1 MKNPFRKKTLT
12 PREVFIR
19 TFLDCIAPGVV
30 KFEVDHYIFGNTY
43 RCVWALREYPAS
55 TESQAILR
63 HLGEKSGVTLRI
75 YCRQVSPGE
84 EDRIIDNANKKNKL
98 DGSDPNKLRQAV
110 EAESNLRDVAELVH
124 KMHREH
130 EPLLHCAVYLEMTAD
145 SMEHLRQLQTDVLTE
160 LVRCKLNVDKLL
172 LRQKQGFYCASPVG
186 YNALGREF
194 ERVLPAGS
202 VANLYPF
209 NYSGK
214 TDPNGF
220 YIGKD
225 KYGSNIVVD
234 FDRRD
239 SDKTSANIL
248 ILGNSGQ
255 GKSYLMKLLICNLL
269 EAGKSVVSLD
279 AEHELEELCDKL
291 GGCFI
296 DLMAGE
302 KRINVLEVRCW
313 NEDTEADES
322 APGAFR
328 KSTLLARHIS
338 FLKDFFRAYKE
349 FSDPQLD
356 TIEIMLSKLYQK
368 WGISEET
375 DFRQLKPEDYP
386 ILSDLYALIND
397 ELVNY
402 RKGSLYTRELLQEV
416 LLGLHSLCVGADAPF
431 FNGHTNISDDRFLVF
446 GVGGVLTAARSLRN
460 ALLFNVLAYM
470 SDRLLT
476 AGNTVAALDEL
487 YLWLSNPVAI
497 EYIRNC
503 LKRVRKRDSALMM
516 ASQNLEDFDQEGV
529 REMTKPLFAIPPHQ
543 FLFNPGSI
551 DRRFYMDM
559 LQLDEAEFELIRRA
573 RRGECLFKCGAER
586 YHLKVIA
593 PDHIPQ
599 DWFERVQRLFK
610 SREKTV
616 SVEKTPFH
624 GRIQCSCGA
633 ACRSKRSTSARYWL
647 CMRHDGD
654 EAACPITQIPE
665 TQIQQAFLRLYYNL
679 KHQGSCI
686 LPDLIA
692 NLRSIRERK
701 FLWSVD
707 VIELNRQIAEL
718 TSQNQLLTTLRESGC
733 VDPDIFISKSNKL
746 TEQLRAVKQ
755 AKSRILNQDGDDTIP
770 CTQELI
776 TILKRGPETLHDFDG
791 ELFGQLIDKVIIE
804 SNTSL
809 RFRLKN
815 GLELRESI
823 ERTVR

>member
-1 MKNPFRKKTLT
+1 MKNPFHKKEIS
-12 PREVFIR
+12 PQEAFIR
-19 TFLDCIAPGVV
+19 SFLDCIAPGVV

-63 HLGEKSGVTLRI
+63 HLGEKSSVTLRI
-75 YCRQVSPGE
+75 YCRQVSPSE

-145 SMEHLRQLQTDVLTE
+145 SMEGLKRLQTDVLTE

-172 LRQKQGFYCASPVG
+172 LRQKQGFCCVSPVG
-186 YNALGREF
+186 HNALGREF

-214 TDPNGF
+214 TDPKGI

-234 FDRRD
+234 FDRRE

-269 EAGKSVVSLD
+269 EAGKSVISLD
-279 AEHELEELCDKL
+279 AEHELEELCGNL

-313 NEDTEADES
+313 DEGDTSETDES
-322 APGAFR
+322 APEAFR

-368 WGISEET
+368 WSITEET
-375 DFRQLKPEDYP
+375 DFRQLAPEDYP
-386 ILSDLYALIND
+386 ILSDLYALMEE
-397 ELVNY
+397 ELRHY
-402 RKGSLYTRELLQEV
+402 QAGSLYTRELLQEV
-416 LLGLHSLCVGADAPF
+416 LLGLHSLCMGADAPF
-431 FNGHTNISDDRFLVF
+431 FNGHTNITGDRFLVF
-446 GVGGVLTAARSLRN
+446 GVGGMLTAAKSLRN

-487 YLWLSNPVAI
+487 YLWLSNPTAI

-503 LKRVRKRDSALMM
+503 LKRVRKRDSALLM

-551 DRRFYMDM
+551 GRRFYMDM
-559 LQLDEAEFELIRRA
+559 LQLDEAEFELIRHA

-586 YHLKVIA
+586 YLLEVKA
-593 PDHIPQ
+593 PPH
-599 DWFERVQRLFK
+599 K
-610 SREKTV
+610 
-616 SVEKTPFH
+616 
-624 GRIQCSCGA
+624 A
-633 ACRSKRSTSARYWL
+633 A
-647 CMRHDGD
+647 
-654 EAACPITQIPE
+654 
-665 TQIQQAFLRLYYNL
+665 
-679 KHQGSCI
+679 
-686 LPDLIA
+686 
-692 NLRSIRERK
+692 
-701 FLWSVD
+701 
-707 VIELNRQIAEL
+707 
-718 TSQNQLLTTLRESGC
+718 
-733 VDPDIFISKSNKL
+733 
-746 TEQLRAVKQ
+746 
-755 AKSRILNQDGDDTIP
+755 
-770 CTQELI
+770 
-776 TILKRGPETLHDFDG
+776 
-791 ELFGQLIDKVIIE
+791 LFG
-804 SNTSL
+804 TAGG
-809 RFRLKN
+809 R
-815 GLELRESI
+815 
-823 ERTVR
+823 

>member
-1 MKNPFRKKTLT
+1 MKNPFHKKEIS
-12 PREVFIR
+12 PQEAFIR
-19 TFLDCIAPGVV
+19 SFLDCIAPGVV

-269 EAGKSVVSLD
+269 EAGKSVISLD
-279 AEHELEELCDKL
+279 AEHELEELCGNL
-291 GGCFI
+291 NGCFV

-322 APGAFR
+322 APEAFR

-338 FLKDFFRAYKE
+338 FLKDFFRAYKD

-356 TIEIMLSKLYQK
+356 TIEIMLSKLYRK

-375 DFRQLKPEDYP
+375 DFRRLMPEDYP

-446 GVGGVLTAARSLRN
+446 GVGGVLTAAKSLRN

-476 AGNTVAALDEL
+476 TGNTVAALDEL

-551 DRRFYMDM
+551 GRRFYMDM

-593 PDHIPQ
+593 PDH
-599 DWFERVQRLFK
+599 K
-610 SREKTV
+610 
-616 SVEKTPFH
+616 
-624 GRIQCSCGA
+624 
-633 ACRSKRSTSARYWL
+633 
-647 CMRHDGD
+647 
-654 EAACPITQIPE
+654 
-665 TQIQQAFLRLYYNL
+665 
-679 KHQGSCI
+679 
-686 LPDLIA
+686 
-692 NLRSIRERK
+692 
-701 FLWSVD
+701 
-707 VIELNRQIAEL
+707 
-718 TSQNQLLTTLRESGC
+718 
-733 VDPDIFISKSNKL
+733 
-746 TEQLRAVKQ
+746 AV
-755 AKSRILNQDGDDTIP
+755 
-770 CTQELI
+770 
-776 TILKRGPETLHDFDG
+776 
-791 ELFGQLIDKVIIE
+791 LFGTAGGK
-804 SNTSL
+804 
-809 RFRLKN
+809 
-815 GLELRESI
+815 
-823 ERTVR
+823 

>member
-1 MKNPFRKKTLT
+1 MKNPFRKKEPT
-12 PREVFIR
+12 PREAFLR
-19 TFLDCIAPGVV
+19 TYLDCIAPGVV
-30 KFEVDHYIFGNTY
+30 KFEVDHYIFGSTY

-55 TESQAILR
+55 TEAQAILR

-98 DGSDPNKLRQAV
+98 DGSDPNKLRQTV

-145 SMEHLRQLQTDVLTE
+145 SMEQLKRLQTDVLTE

-172 LRQKQGFYCASPVG
+172 LRQKQGFCCVSPVG
-186 YNALGREF
+186 HNALGREF

-214 TDPNGF
+214 ADPKGI

-234 FDRRD
+234 FDRRE

-269 EAGKSVVSLD
+269 EAGKSVISLD
-279 AEHELEELCDKL
+279 AEHELEELCGNL

-313 NEDTEADES
+313 DEGDTSETDES
-322 APGAFR
+322 APEAFR

-368 WGISEET
+368 WGITEET
-375 DFRQLKPEDYP
+375 DFRQLAPEDYP
-386 ILSDLYALIND
+386 ILSDLYALMEE
-397 ELVNY
+397 ELRHY
-402 RKGSLYTRELLQEV
+402 QAGSLYTRELLQEV
-416 LLGLHSLCVGADAPF
+416 LLGLHSLCMGADAPF
-431 FNGHTNISDDRFLVF
+431 FNGHTNITGDRFLVF
-446 GVGGVLTAARSLRN
+446 GVGGMLTAAKSLRN

-503 LKRVRKRDSALMM
+503 LKRVRKRDSALLM

-551 DRRFYMDM
+551 GRRFYMDM
-559 LQLDEAEFELIRRA
+559 LQLDEAEFELIRHA

-586 YHLKVIA
+586 YLLEVKA
-593 PDHIPQ
+593 PPH
-599 DWFERVQRLFK
+599 K
-610 SREKTV
+610 
-616 SVEKTPFH
+616 
-624 GRIQCSCGA
+624 A
-633 ACRSKRSTSARYWL
+633 A
-647 CMRHDGD
+647 
-654 EAACPITQIPE
+654 
-665 TQIQQAFLRLYYNL
+665 
-679 KHQGSCI
+679 
-686 LPDLIA
+686 
-692 NLRSIRERK
+692 
-701 FLWSVD
+701 
-707 VIELNRQIAEL
+707 
-718 TSQNQLLTTLRESGC
+718 
-733 VDPDIFISKSNKL
+733 
-746 TEQLRAVKQ
+746 
-755 AKSRILNQDGDDTIP
+755 
-770 CTQELI
+770 
-776 TILKRGPETLHDFDG
+776 
-791 ELFGQLIDKVIIE
+791 LFG
-804 SNTSL
+804 TAGG
-809 RFRLKN
+809 R
-815 GLELRESI
+815 
-823 ERTVR
+823 

>member
-1 MKNPFRKKTLT
+1 MKNPFRKKEPT
-12 PREVFIR
+12 PREAFLR
-19 TFLDCIAPGVV
+19 TYLDCIAPGVV
-30 KFEVDHYIFGNTY
+30 KFEVDHYIFGSTY

-55 TESQAILR
+55 TEAQAILR

-98 DGSDPNKLRQAV
+98 DGSDPNKLRQTV

-145 SMEHLRQLQTDVLTE
+145 SMEQLKRLQTDVLTE

-172 LRQKQGFYCASPVG
+172 LRQKQGFCCVSPVG
-186 YNALGREF
+186 HNALGREF

-214 TDPNGF
+214 TDPKGI

-234 FDRRD
+234 FDRRE

-269 EAGKSVVSLD
+269 EAGKPVISLD
-279 AEHELEELCDKL
+279 AEHELEELCRNL

-313 NEDTEADES
+313 DEGDTSETDES
-322 APGAFR
+322 APEAFR

-368 WGISEET
+368 WGITEET
-375 DFRQLKPEDYP
+375 DFRQLAPEDYP
-386 ILSDLYALIND
+386 ILSDLYALMEE
-397 ELVNY
+397 ELRHY
-402 RKGSLYTRELLQEV
+402 QAGSLYTRELLQEV
-416 LLGLHSLCVGADAPF
+416 LLGLHSLCMGADAPF
-431 FNGHTNISDDRFLVF
+431 FNGHTNITGDRFLVF
-446 GVGGVLTAARSLRN
+446 GVGGMLTAAKSLRN

-497 EYIRNC
+497 EYIRHC
-503 LKRVRKRDSALMM
+503 LKRVRKRDSALLM

-529 REMTKPLFAIPPHQ
+529 REMTKPLFAYPPHQ

-551 DRRFYMDM
+551 GRRFYMDM
-559 LQLDEAEFELIRRA
+559 LQLDEAEFELIRHA

-586 YHLKVIA
+586 YLLEVKA
-593 PDHIPQ
+593 PPH
-599 DWFERVQRLFK
+599 K
-610 SREKTV
+610 
-616 SVEKTPFH
+616 
-624 GRIQCSCGA
+624 A
-633 ACRSKRSTSARYWL
+633 A
-647 CMRHDGD
+647 
-654 EAACPITQIPE
+654 
-665 TQIQQAFLRLYYNL
+665 
-679 KHQGSCI
+679 
-686 LPDLIA
+686 
-692 NLRSIRERK
+692 
-701 FLWSVD
+701 
-707 VIELNRQIAEL
+707 
-718 TSQNQLLTTLRESGC
+718 
-733 VDPDIFISKSNKL
+733 
-746 TEQLRAVKQ
+746 
-755 AKSRILNQDGDDTIP
+755 
-770 CTQELI
+770 
-776 TILKRGPETLHDFDG
+776 
-791 ELFGQLIDKVIIE
+791 LFG
-804 SNTSL
+804 TAGG
-809 RFRLKN
+809 R
-815 GLELRESI
+815 
-823 ERTVR
+823 

>member
-1 MKNPFRKKTLT
+1 MKNPFRKKHLT

-19 TFLDCIAPGVV
+19 TYLDSIAPGVV

-63 HLGEKSGVTLRI
+63 HLGEKSGVTLRL

-313 NEDTEADES
+313 NEDTDMETDES
-322 APGAFR
+322 APEAFR

-338 FLKDFFRAYKE
+338 FLKDFFRAYKD

-356 TIEIMLSKLYQK
+356 TIEIMLSALYKK

-375 DFRQLKPEDYP
+375 DFRRLTPEDYP
-386 ILSDLYALIND
+386 ILSDLYALINN

-402 RKGSLYTRELLQEV
+402 RNSSLYTRELLQEV

-593 PDHIPQ
+593 PDHKAI
-599 DWFERVQRLFK
+599 
-610 SREKTV
+610 
-616 SVEKTPFH
+616 
-624 GRIQCSCGA
+624 
-633 ACRSKRSTSARYWL
+633 
-647 CMRHDGD
+647 
-654 EAACPITQIPE
+654 
-665 TQIQQAFLRLYYNL
+665 
-679 KHQGSCI
+679 
-686 LPDLIA
+686 
-692 NLRSIRERK
+692 
-701 FLWSVD
+701 
-707 VIELNRQIAEL
+707 
-718 TSQNQLLTTLRESGC
+718 
-733 VDPDIFISKSNKL
+733 
-746 TEQLRAVKQ
+746 
-755 AKSRILNQDGDDTIP
+755 
-770 CTQELI
+770 
-776 TILKRGPETLHDFDG
+776 
-791 ELFGQLIDKVIIE
+791 LFGTAGGK
-804 SNTSL
+804 
-809 RFRLKN
+809 
-815 GLELRESI
+815 
-823 ERTVR
+823 

>member
-1 MKNPFRKKTLT
+1 MKNPFHKKEIS
-12 PREVFIR
+12 PQEAFIR
-19 TFLDCIAPGVV
+19 SFLDCIAPGVV
-30 KFEVDHYIFGNTY
+30 KFEVDHYIFGNIY

-145 SMEHLRQLQTDVLTE
+145 SAEHLRQLQTDVLTE

-279 AEHELEELCDKL
+279 AEHELEELCGKL
-291 GGCFI
+291 GGCFV
-296 DLMAGE
+296 DLMGGE

-322 APGAFR
+322 APEAFR

-338 FLKDFFRAYKE
+338 FLKDFFRAYKD

-356 TIEIMLSKLYQK
+356 TIEIMLSKMYRK
-368 WGISEET
+368 WGVSEET
-375 DFRQLKPEDYP
+375 DFRQLKPGDYP
-386 ILSDLYALIND
+386 VLSDLYALINN

-402 RKGSLYTRELLQEV
+402 RNGSLYTRELLQEV

-446 GVGGVLTAARSLRN
+446 GVGSVLTAAKSLRN

-487 YLWLSNPVAI
+487 YLWLSNPIAI

-593 PDHIPQ
+593 PDH
-599 DWFERVQRLFK
+599 K
-610 SREKTV
+610 
-616 SVEKTPFH
+616 
-624 GRIQCSCGA
+624 
-633 ACRSKRSTSARYWL
+633 
-647 CMRHDGD
+647 
-654 EAACPITQIPE
+654 
-665 TQIQQAFLRLYYNL
+665 
-679 KHQGSCI
+679 
-686 LPDLIA
+686 
-692 NLRSIRERK
+692 
-701 FLWSVD
+701 
-707 VIELNRQIAEL
+707 
-718 TSQNQLLTTLRESGC
+718 
-733 VDPDIFISKSNKL
+733 
-746 TEQLRAVKQ
+746 AV
-755 AKSRILNQDGDDTIP
+755 
-770 CTQELI
+770 
-776 TILKRGPETLHDFDG
+776 
-791 ELFGQLIDKVIIE
+791 LFGTAGGK
-804 SNTSL
+804 
-809 RFRLKN
+809 
-815 GLELRESI
+815 
-823 ERTVR
+823 

>member
-1 MKNPFRKKTLT
+1 MKNPFRKKTPSPQET
-12 PREVFIR
+12 FVR
-19 TFLDCIAPGVV
+19 TYLDSIAPGVV

-130 EPLLHCAVYLEMTAD
+130 EPLLHCAVYLEMAAD

-172 LRQKQGFYCASPVG
+172 LRQKQGFYCVGPVG
-186 YNALGREF
+186 YNALSREF

-225 KYGSNIVVD
+225 KYGSNIAVD

-269 EAGKSVVSLD
+269 EAGKFVISLD
-279 AEHELEELCDKL
+279 AEHELEELCGNL
-291 GGCFI
+291 NGCFV

-302 KRINVLEVRCW
+302 KRINVLEVRYW

-322 APGAFR
+322 APEAFR

-338 FLKDFFRAYKE
+338 FLKDFFRAYKD

-356 TIEIMLSKLYQK
+356 TIEIMLSKLYRK

-386 ILSDLYALIND
+386 ILSDLYALINN

-402 RKGSLYTRELLQEV
+402 RNGSLYTRELLQEV
-416 LLGLHSLCVGADAPF
+416 LLSLHSLCVGADAPF

-446 GVGGVLTAARSLRN
+446 GVGGVLTAAKSLRN

-551 DRRFYMDM
+551 GRRFYMDM
-559 LQLDEAEFELIRRA
+559 LQLDEAEFELIQHA
-573 RRGECLFKCGAER
+573 RRGECLFKCGMER
-586 YHLKVIA
+586 YHLEVKA
-593 PDHIPQ
+593 PPY
-599 DWFERVQRLFK
+599 K
-610 SREKTV
+610 
-616 SVEKTPFH
+616 
-624 GRIQCSCGA
+624 A
-633 ACRSKRSTSARYWL
+633 A
-647 CMRHDGD
+647 
-654 EAACPITQIPE
+654 
-665 TQIQQAFLRLYYNL
+665 
-679 KHQGSCI
+679 
-686 LPDLIA
+686 
-692 NLRSIRERK
+692 
-701 FLWSVD
+701 
-707 VIELNRQIAEL
+707 
-718 TSQNQLLTTLRESGC
+718 
-733 VDPDIFISKSNKL
+733 
-746 TEQLRAVKQ
+746 
-755 AKSRILNQDGDDTIP
+755 
-770 CTQELI
+770 
-776 TILKRGPETLHDFDG
+776 
-791 ELFGQLIDKVIIE
+791 LFGTKGG
-804 SNTSL
+804 
-809 RFRLKN
+809 K
-815 GLELRESI
+815 
-823 ERTVR
+823 

>member
-1 MKNPFRKKTLT
+1 MKNPFRKKALA

-19 TFLDCIAPGVV
+19 TYLDSIAPGVV

-145 SMEHLRQLQTDVLTE
+145 SMGYLRQLQTDVLTE

-172 LRQKQGFYCASPVG
+172 LGQKRGFYCASPVG

-225 KYGSNIVVD
+225 KYGSNIAVD

-279 AEHELEELCDKL
+279 AEHELEELCGKL
-291 GGCFI
+291 GGCFV

-313 NEDTEADES
+313 NEDTDMETDES
-322 APGAFR
+322 APEAFH

-338 FLKDFFRAYKE
+338 FLKDFFRAYKD

-356 TIEIMLSKLYQK
+356 TIEIMLSALYKK

-375 DFRQLKPEDYP
+375 DFRQLKPGDYP
-386 ILSDLYALIND
+386 VLSDLYALINN

-402 RKGSLYTRELLQEV
+402 RNSSLYTRELLQEV

-446 GVGGVLTAARSLRN
+446 GVGGVLTAAKSLRN

-551 DRRFYMDM
+551 GKRFYMDM
-559 LQLDEAEFELIRRA
+559 LQLDEAEFELIQHA

-586 YHLKVIA
+586 YHLKVKA
-593 PDHIPQ
+593 PPH
-599 DWFERVQRLFK
+599 K
-610 SREKTV
+610 
-616 SVEKTPFH
+616 
-624 GRIQCSCGA
+624 A
-633 ACRSKRSTSARYWL
+633 A
-647 CMRHDGD
+647 
-654 EAACPITQIPE
+654 
-665 TQIQQAFLRLYYNL
+665 
-679 KHQGSCI
+679 
-686 LPDLIA
+686 
-692 NLRSIRERK
+692 
-701 FLWSVD
+701 
-707 VIELNRQIAEL
+707 
-718 TSQNQLLTTLRESGC
+718 
-733 VDPDIFISKSNKL
+733 
-746 TEQLRAVKQ
+746 
-755 AKSRILNQDGDDTIP
+755 
-770 CTQELI
+770 
-776 TILKRGPETLHDFDG
+776 
-791 ELFGQLIDKVIIE
+791 LFGTKGG
-804 SNTSL
+804 
-809 RFRLKN
+809 K
-815 GLELRESI
+815 
-823 ERTVR
+823 

>member
-12 PREVFIR
+12 PQEAFIR
-19 TFLDCIAPGVV
+19 SFLDCIAPGVV

-145 SMEHLRQLQTDVLTE
+145 SMERLRQLQTDVLTE

-279 AEHELEELCDKL
+279 AEHELEELCGKL

-313 NEDTEADES
+313 NEDTETDES
-322 APGAFR
+322 APEAFR

-338 FLKDFFRAYKE
+338 FLKDFFRAYKD

-356 TIEIMLSKLYQK
+356 TIEIMLSALYKK

-375 DFRQLKPEDYP
+375 DFRRLTPEDYP

-446 GVGGVLTAARSLRN
+446 GVGGVLTAAKSLRN

-487 YLWLSNPVAI
+487 YLWLSNPIAI

-593 PDHIPQ
+593 PDH
-599 DWFERVQRLFK
+599 K
-610 SREKTV
+610 
-616 SVEKTPFH
+616 
-624 GRIQCSCGA
+624 
-633 ACRSKRSTSARYWL
+633 
-647 CMRHDGD
+647 
-654 EAACPITQIPE
+654 
-665 TQIQQAFLRLYYNL
+665 
-679 KHQGSCI
+679 
-686 LPDLIA
+686 
-692 NLRSIRERK
+692 
-701 FLWSVD
+701 
-707 VIELNRQIAEL
+707 
-718 TSQNQLLTTLRESGC
+718 
-733 VDPDIFISKSNKL
+733 
-746 TEQLRAVKQ
+746 AV
-755 AKSRILNQDGDDTIP
+755 
-770 CTQELI
+770 
-776 TILKRGPETLHDFDG
+776 
-791 ELFGQLIDKVIIE
+791 LFGTAGGK
-804 SNTSL
+804 
-809 RFRLKN
+809 
-815 GLELRESI
+815 
-823 ERTVR
+823 

>member
-1 MKNPFRKKTLT
+1 MKNPFHKKEIS
-12 PREVFIR
+12 PQEAFIR
-19 TFLDCIAPGVV
+19 SFLDCIAPGVV

-145 SMEHLRQLQTDVLTE
+145 SMEYLRQLQTDVLTE

-225 KYGSNIVVD
+225 KYGSNIAVD

-279 AEHELEELCDKL
+279 AEHELEDLCGKL

-313 NEDTEADES
+313 NEDTDMETDES
-322 APGAFR
+322 APEAFR

-338 FLKDFFRAYKE
+338 FLKDFFRAYKD

-356 TIEIMLSKLYQK
+356 TIEIMLSALYQK

-375 DFRQLKPEDYP
+375 DFRRLTPEDYP
-386 ILSDLYALIND
+386 ILSDLYALIKD

-402 RKGSLYTRELLQEV
+402 RNGSLYTRELLQEV

-446 GVGGVLTAARSLRN
+446 GVGGVLTAAKSLRN

-487 YLWLSNPVAI
+487 YLWLSNPIAI

-551 DRRFYMDM
+551 GKRFYMDM
-559 LQLDEAEFELIRRA
+559 LQLDEAEFELIQHA

-593 PDHIPQ
+593 PDH
-599 DWFERVQRLFK
+599 K
-610 SREKTV
+610 
-616 SVEKTPFH
+616 
-624 GRIQCSCGA
+624 
-633 ACRSKRSTSARYWL
+633 
-647 CMRHDGD
+647 
-654 EAACPITQIPE
+654 
-665 TQIQQAFLRLYYNL
+665 
-679 KHQGSCI
+679 
-686 LPDLIA
+686 
-692 NLRSIRERK
+692 
-701 FLWSVD
+701 
-707 VIELNRQIAEL
+707 
-718 TSQNQLLTTLRESGC
+718 
-733 VDPDIFISKSNKL
+733 
-746 TEQLRAVKQ
+746 AV
-755 AKSRILNQDGDDTIP
+755 
-770 CTQELI
+770 
-776 TILKRGPETLHDFDG
+776 
-791 ELFGQLIDKVIIE
+791 LFGTAGGK
-804 SNTSL
+804 
-809 RFRLKN
+809 
-815 GLELRESI
+815 
-823 ERTVR
+823 

>member
-1 MKNPFRKKTLT
+1 MKNPFHKKEIS
-12 PREVFIR
+12 PQEAFIR
-19 TFLDCIAPGVV
+19 SFLDCIAPGVV

-145 SMEHLRQLQTDVLTE
+145 SAEHLQQLQTDVLTE

-225 KYGSNIVVD
+225 KYGSNIAVD

-279 AEHELEELCDKL
+279 AEHELEDLCGKL

-302 KRINVLEVRCW
+302 KRINVLEVRYW
-313 NEDTEADES
+313 NEDTDMETDES
-322 APGAFR
+322 APEAFR

-338 FLKDFFRAYKE
+338 FLKDFFRAYKD

-356 TIEIMLSKLYQK
+356 TIEIMLSKLYRK

-375 DFRQLKPEDYP
+375 DFRRLTPEDYP
-386 ILSDLYALIND
+386 ILSDLYALINN
-397 ELVNY
+397 EMVNY
-402 RKGSLYTRELLQEV
+402 RNGSLYTRELLQEV

-446 GVGGVLTAARSLRN
+446 GVGGVLTAAKSLRN

-487 YLWLSNPVAI
+487 YLWLSNPIAI

-551 DRRFYMDM
+551 GKRFYMDM

-593 PDHIPQ
+593 PGH
-599 DWFERVQRLFK
+599 K
-610 SREKTV
+610 
-616 SVEKTPFH
+616 
-624 GRIQCSCGA
+624 
-633 ACRSKRSTSARYWL
+633 
-647 CMRHDGD
+647 
-654 EAACPITQIPE
+654 
-665 TQIQQAFLRLYYNL
+665 
-679 KHQGSCI
+679 
-686 LPDLIA
+686 
-692 NLRSIRERK
+692 
-701 FLWSVD
+701 
-707 VIELNRQIAEL
+707 
-718 TSQNQLLTTLRESGC
+718 
-733 VDPDIFISKSNKL
+733 
-746 TEQLRAVKQ
+746 AV
-755 AKSRILNQDGDDTIP
+755 
-770 CTQELI
+770 
-776 TILKRGPETLHDFDG
+776 
-791 ELFGQLIDKVIIE
+791 LFGMAGGK
-804 SNTSL
+804 
-809 RFRLKN
+809 
-815 GLELRESI
+815 
-823 ERTVR
+823 

>member
-55 TESQAILR
+55 TEAQAILR
-63 HLGEKSGVTLRI
+63 HLGEKSGVTLRL

-98 DGSDPNKLRQAV
+98 DGADPNKLRQAV

-145 SMEHLRQLQTDVLTE
+145 SMERLRQLQTDVLTE

-279 AEHELEELCDKL
+279 AEHELEELCGKL

-322 APGAFR
+322 APEAFR

-338 FLKDFFRAYKE
+338 FLKDFFRAYKD

-356 TIEIMLSKLYQK
+356 TIEIMLSALYKK

-386 ILSDLYALIND
+386 VLSDLYALINN

-402 RKGSLYTRELLQEV
+402 RNGSLYTRELLQEV

-431 FNGHTNISDDRFLVF
+431 FNGHTNISDGRFLVF
-446 GVGGVLTAARSLRN
+446 GVGGVLTAAKSLRN

-487 YLWLSNPVAI
+487 YLWLSNPIAI

-551 DRRFYMDM
+551 GKRFYMDM
-559 LQLDEAEFELIRRA
+559 LQLDEAEFELIQHA
-573 RRGECLFKCGAER
+573 RRGECLYKCGAER

-593 PDHIPQ
+593 PDH
-599 DWFERVQRLFK
+599 K
-610 SREKTV
+610 
-616 SVEKTPFH
+616 
-624 GRIQCSCGA
+624 
-633 ACRSKRSTSARYWL
+633 
-647 CMRHDGD
+647 
-654 EAACPITQIPE
+654 
-665 TQIQQAFLRLYYNL
+665 
-679 KHQGSCI
+679 
-686 LPDLIA
+686 
-692 NLRSIRERK
+692 
-701 FLWSVD
+701 
-707 VIELNRQIAEL
+707 
-718 TSQNQLLTTLRESGC
+718 
-733 VDPDIFISKSNKL
+733 
-746 TEQLRAVKQ
+746 AV
-755 AKSRILNQDGDDTIP
+755 
-770 CTQELI
+770 
-776 TILKRGPETLHDFDG
+776 
-791 ELFGQLIDKVIIE
+791 LFGTAGGK
-804 SNTSL
+804 
-809 RFRLKN
+809 
-815 GLELRESI
+815 
-823 ERTVR
+823 

>member
-1 MKNPFRKKTLT
+1 MKNPFRKKEPT
-12 PREVFIR
+12 PREAFLR
-19 TFLDCIAPGVV
+19 TYLDCIAPGVV
-30 KFEVDHYIFGNTY
+30 KFEVDHYIFGSTY

-55 TESQAILR
+55 TEAQAILR

-75 YCRQVSPGE
+75 YCRQMSPGE

-98 DGSDPNKLRQAV
+98 DGSDPNKLRQTV

-145 SMEHLRQLQTDVLTE
+145 SMERLKRLQTDVLTE

-172 LRQKQGFYCASPVG
+172 LRQKQGFCCVSTVG
-186 YNALGREF
+186 HNALGREF
-194 ERVLPAGS
+194 ERVLPASS

-214 TDPNGF
+214 TDPKGI

-234 FDRRD
+234 FDRRE

-255 GKSYLMKLLICNLL
+255 GKSYLMKVLICNLL
-269 EAGKSVVSLD
+269 EAGKSVISLD
-279 AEHELEELCDKL
+279 AEHELEELCGNL

-302 KRINVLEVRCW
+302 NRINVLEVRCW
-313 NEDTEADES
+313 DEGDTSETDES
-322 APGAFR
+322 VPEAFR

-368 WGISEET
+368 WGITEET
-375 DFRQLKPEDYP
+375 DFRQLAPEDYP
-386 ILSDLYALIND
+386 ILSDLYALMEE
-397 ELVNY
+397 ELRHY
-402 RKGSLYTRELLQEV
+402 QAGSLYTRELLQEV
-416 LLGLHSLCVGADAPF
+416 LLGLHSLCMGADAPF
-431 FNGHTNISDDRFLVF
+431 FNGHTNITGDRFLVF
-446 GVGGVLTAARSLRN
+446 GVGGMLTAAKSLRN

-487 YLWLSNPVAI
+487 YLWLSNPTAI

-503 LKRVRKRDSALMM
+503 LKRVRKRDSALLM

-551 DRRFYMDM
+551 GRRFYMDM
-559 LQLDEAEFELIRRA
+559 LQLDEAEFELIRHA

-586 YHLKVIA
+586 YLLEVKA
-593 PDHIPQ
+593 PPH
-599 DWFERVQRLFK
+599 K
-610 SREKTV
+610 
-616 SVEKTPFH
+616 
-624 GRIQCSCGA
+624 A
-633 ACRSKRSTSARYWL
+633 A
-647 CMRHDGD
+647 
-654 EAACPITQIPE
+654 
-665 TQIQQAFLRLYYNL
+665 
-679 KHQGSCI
+679 
-686 LPDLIA
+686 
-692 NLRSIRERK
+692 
-701 FLWSVD
+701 
-707 VIELNRQIAEL
+707 
-718 TSQNQLLTTLRESGC
+718 
-733 VDPDIFISKSNKL
+733 
-746 TEQLRAVKQ
+746 
-755 AKSRILNQDGDDTIP
+755 
-770 CTQELI
+770 
-776 TILKRGPETLHDFDG
+776 
-791 ELFGQLIDKVIIE
+791 LFG
-804 SNTSL
+804 TAGG
-809 RFRLKN
+809 R
-815 GLELRESI
+815 
-823 ERTVR
+823 

>member
-1 MKNPFRKKTLT
+1 MKNPFHKKEIS
-12 PREVFIR
+12 PRETFIR
-19 TFLDCIAPGVV
+19 SFLDCIAPGVV

-145 SMEHLRQLQTDVLTE
+145 SMEYLRQLQTDVLTE

-279 AEHELEELCDKL
+279 AEHELEELCGKL

-302 KRINVLEVRCW
+302 KRINVLEVRYW

-322 APGAFR
+322 APEAFR

-338 FLKDFFRAYKE
+338 FLKDFFRAYKD

-356 TIEIMLSKLYQK
+356 TIEIMLSALYKK

-375 DFRQLKPEDYP
+375 DFCQLKPGDYP
-386 ILSDLYALIND
+386 VLSDLYALINN

-402 RKGSLYTRELLQEV
+402 RNGSLYTRELLQEV

-431 FNGHTNISDDRFLVF
+431 FNGHTNISDDRLLVF

-551 DRRFYMDM
+551 GRRFYMDM

-593 PDHIPQ
+593 PDH
-599 DWFERVQRLFK
+599 K
-610 SREKTV
+610 
-616 SVEKTPFH
+616 
-624 GRIQCSCGA
+624 
-633 ACRSKRSTSARYWL
+633 
-647 CMRHDGD
+647 
-654 EAACPITQIPE
+654 
-665 TQIQQAFLRLYYNL
+665 
-679 KHQGSCI
+679 
-686 LPDLIA
+686 
-692 NLRSIRERK
+692 
-701 FLWSVD
+701 
-707 VIELNRQIAEL
+707 
-718 TSQNQLLTTLRESGC
+718 
-733 VDPDIFISKSNKL
+733 
-746 TEQLRAVKQ
+746 AV
-755 AKSRILNQDGDDTIP
+755 
-770 CTQELI
+770 
-776 TILKRGPETLHDFDG
+776 
-791 ELFGQLIDKVIIE
+791 LFGTAGGK
-804 SNTSL
+804 
-809 RFRLKN
+809 
-815 GLELRESI
+815 
-823 ERTVR
+823 

>member
-1 MKNPFRKKTLT
+1 MKNPFRKKALA

-19 TFLDCIAPGVV
+19 TYLDSIAPGVV

-145 SMEHLRQLQTDVLTE
+145 SMEYLRQLQTDVLTE

-225 KYGSNIVVD
+225 KYGSNIAVD

-269 EAGKSVVSLD
+269 ETGKSVVSLD
-279 AEHELEELCDKL
+279 AEHELEELCGKL

-302 KRINVLEVRCW
+302 RRINVLEVRYW
-313 NEDTEADES
+313 NEDTDMETDES
-322 APGAFR
+322 APEAFR

-338 FLKDFFRAYKE
+338 FFKDFFRAYKD

-356 TIEIMLSKLYQK
+356 TIEIMLSALYKK
-368 WGISEET
+368 WDISEET
-375 DFRQLKPEDYP
+375 DFRRLMPEDYP

-402 RKGSLYTRELLQEV
+402 RSGSLYTRELLQEV

-446 GVGGVLTAARSLRN
+446 GVGGVLTAAKSLRN

-476 AGNTVAALDEL
+476 VGNTVAALDEL

-551 DRRFYMDM
+551 GRRFYMDM
-559 LQLDEAEFELIRRA
+559 LQLDEAEFELIQHA
-573 RRGECLFKCGAER
+573 RRGECLFKCGMER
-586 YHLKVIA
+586 YHLEVKA
-593 PDHIPQ
+593 PPY
-599 DWFERVQRLFK
+599 K
-610 SREKTV
+610 
-616 SVEKTPFH
+616 
-624 GRIQCSCGA
+624 A
-633 ACRSKRSTSARYWL
+633 A
-647 CMRHDGD
+647 
-654 EAACPITQIPE
+654 
-665 TQIQQAFLRLYYNL
+665 
-679 KHQGSCI
+679 
-686 LPDLIA
+686 
-692 NLRSIRERK
+692 
-701 FLWSVD
+701 
-707 VIELNRQIAEL
+707 
-718 TSQNQLLTTLRESGC
+718 
-733 VDPDIFISKSNKL
+733 
-746 TEQLRAVKQ
+746 
-755 AKSRILNQDGDDTIP
+755 
-770 CTQELI
+770 
-776 TILKRGPETLHDFDG
+776 
-791 ELFGQLIDKVIIE
+791 LFGTKGG
-804 SNTSL
+804 
-809 RFRLKN
+809 K
-815 GLELRESI
+815 
-823 ERTVR
+823 

>member
-1 MKNPFRKKTLT
+1 MKNPFHKKEIS
-12 PREVFIR
+12 PQEAFIR
-19 TFLDCIAPGVV
+19 SFLDCIAPGVV

-145 SMEHLRQLQTDVLTE
+145 SAEHLRQLQTDVLTE
-160 LVRCKLNVDKLL
+160 LVRYKLNVDKLL

-279 AEHELEELCDKL
+279 AEHELEELCGKL

-296 DLMAGE
+296 DLMGGE

-313 NEDTEADES
+313 DEDTEAGES
-322 APGAFR
+322 APEAFC

-338 FLKDFFRAYKE
+338 FLKDFFRAYKD

-356 TIEIMLSKLYQK
+356 TIEIMLSALYKK

-375 DFRQLKPEDYP
+375 DFRRLMPEDYP
-386 ILSDLYALIND
+386 ILSDLYALING

-402 RKGSLYTRELLQEV
+402 RSGSLYTRELLQEV

-446 GVGGVLTAARSLRN
+446 GVGGVLTAAKSLRN

-551 DRRFYMDM
+551 GKRFYMDM
-559 LQLDEAEFELIRRA
+559 LQLDEAEFELIQHA

-593 PDHIPQ
+593 PDH
-599 DWFERVQRLFK
+599 K
-610 SREKTV
+610 
-616 SVEKTPFH
+616 
-624 GRIQCSCGA
+624 
-633 ACRSKRSTSARYWL
+633 
-647 CMRHDGD
+647 
-654 EAACPITQIPE
+654 
-665 TQIQQAFLRLYYNL
+665 
-679 KHQGSCI
+679 
-686 LPDLIA
+686 
-692 NLRSIRERK
+692 
-701 FLWSVD
+701 
-707 VIELNRQIAEL
+707 
-718 TSQNQLLTTLRESGC
+718 
-733 VDPDIFISKSNKL
+733 
-746 TEQLRAVKQ
+746 AV
-755 AKSRILNQDGDDTIP
+755 
-770 CTQELI
+770 
-776 TILKRGPETLHDFDG
+776 
-791 ELFGQLIDKVIIE
+791 LFGTAGGK
-804 SNTSL
+804 
-809 RFRLKN
+809 
-815 GLELRESI
+815 
-823 ERTVR
+823 

>member
-12 PREVFIR
+12 PQEAFIR
-19 TFLDCIAPGVV
+19 TYLDCIAPGVV

-75 YCRQVSPGE
+75 YCRQMSPGE

-279 AEHELEELCDKL
+279 AEHELEELCGKL

-296 DLMAGE
+296 DLMGGE

-313 NEDTEADES
+313 NEDVDMEADES
-322 APGAFR
+322 APEAFR

-338 FLKDFFRAYKE
+338 FLKDFFRAYKD

-356 TIEIMLSKLYQK
+356 TIEIMLSALYKK

-375 DFRQLKPEDYP
+375 DFRRLTPEDYP
-386 ILSDLYALIND
+386 ILSDLYALINN
-397 ELVNY
+397 EMVNY
-402 RKGSLYTRELLQEV
+402 RNGSLYTRELLQEV

-446 GVGGVLTAARSLRN
+446 GVGGVLTAAKSLRN

-487 YLWLSNPVAI
+487 YLWLSSPIAI

-503 LKRVRKRDSALMM
+503 LKRVRKRDSALIM

-551 DRRFYMDM
+551 GRRFYMDM
-559 LQLDEAEFELIRRA
+559 LQLDEAEFELIQHA

-593 PDHIPQ
+593 PDH
-599 DWFERVQRLFK
+599 K
-610 SREKTV
+610 
-616 SVEKTPFH
+616 
-624 GRIQCSCGA
+624 
-633 ACRSKRSTSARYWL
+633 
-647 CMRHDGD
+647 
-654 EAACPITQIPE
+654 
-665 TQIQQAFLRLYYNL
+665 
-679 KHQGSCI
+679 
-686 LPDLIA
+686 
-692 NLRSIRERK
+692 
-701 FLWSVD
+701 
-707 VIELNRQIAEL
+707 
-718 TSQNQLLTTLRESGC
+718 
-733 VDPDIFISKSNKL
+733 
-746 TEQLRAVKQ
+746 AV
-755 AKSRILNQDGDDTIP
+755 
-770 CTQELI
+770 
-776 TILKRGPETLHDFDG
+776 
-791 ELFGQLIDKVIIE
+791 LFGTAGGK
-804 SNTSL
+804 
-809 RFRLKN
+809 
-815 GLELRESI
+815 
-823 ERTVR
+823 

>member
-1 MKNPFRKKTLT
+1 MKNPFRKKEPT
-12 PREVFIR
+12 PRETFLR
-19 TFLDCIAPGVV
+19 TYLDCIAPGVV
-30 KFEVDHYIFGNTY
+30 KFEVDHYIFGSTY

-55 TESQAILR
+55 TEAQAILR

-98 DGSDPNKLRQAV
+98 DGSDPNKLRQTV

-145 SMEHLRQLQTDVLTE
+145 SMEGLKRLQTDVLTE

-172 LRQKQGFYCASPVG
+172 LRQKQGFCCVSPVG
-186 YNALGREF
+186 HNALGREF

-214 TDPNGF
+214 TDPKGI

-234 FDRRD
+234 FDRRE

-269 EAGKSVVSLD
+269 EAGKSVISLD
-279 AEHELEELCDKL
+279 AEHELEELCGNL

-313 NEDTEADES
+313 DEGDTSETDES
-322 APGAFR
+322 VPEAFR

-368 WGISEET
+368 WGITEET
-375 DFRQLKPEDYP
+375 DFRQLAPEDYP
-386 ILSDLYALIND
+386 ILSDLYALMEE
-397 ELVNY
+397 ELRHY
-402 RKGSLYTRELLQEV
+402 QAGSLYTRELLQEV
-416 LLGLHSLCVGADAPF
+416 LLGLHSLCMGADAPF
-431 FNGHTNISDDRFLVF
+431 FNGHTNITGDRFLVF
-446 GVGGVLTAARSLRN
+446 GVGGMLTAAKSLRN

-503 LKRVRKRDSALMM
+503 LKRVRKRDSALLM

-551 DRRFYMDM
+551 GRRFYMDM
-559 LQLDEAEFELIRRA
+559 LQLDEAEFELIRHA

-586 YHLKVIA
+586 YLLEVKA
-593 PDHIPQ
+593 PPH
-599 DWFERVQRLFK
+599 K
-610 SREKTV
+610 
-616 SVEKTPFH
+616 
-624 GRIQCSCGA
+624 A
-633 ACRSKRSTSARYWL
+633 A
-647 CMRHDGD
+647 
-654 EAACPITQIPE
+654 
-665 TQIQQAFLRLYYNL
+665 
-679 KHQGSCI
+679 
-686 LPDLIA
+686 
-692 NLRSIRERK
+692 
-701 FLWSVD
+701 
-707 VIELNRQIAEL
+707 
-718 TSQNQLLTTLRESGC
+718 
-733 VDPDIFISKSNKL
+733 
-746 TEQLRAVKQ
+746 
-755 AKSRILNQDGDDTIP
+755 
-770 CTQELI
+770 
-776 TILKRGPETLHDFDG
+776 
-791 ELFGQLIDKVIIE
+791 LFG
-804 SNTSL
+804 TAGG
-809 RFRLKN
+809 R
-815 GLELRESI
+815 
-823 ERTVR
+823 

>member
-1 MKNPFRKKTLT
+1 MKKRFHKKEIS
-12 PREVFIR
+12 PQEAFIR
-19 TFLDCIAPGVV
+19 SFLDCIAPGVV

-98 DGSDPNKLRQAV
+98 GGSDPNKLRQAV

-145 SMEHLRQLQTDVLTE
+145 SAEHLRQLQTDVLTE

-279 AEHELEELCDKL
+279 AEHELEELCGKL

-313 NEDTEADES
+313 NEDTDMETDES
-322 APGAFR
+322 APEAFR

-338 FLKDFFRAYKE
+338 FLKDFFRAYKD
-349 FSDPQLD
+349 FSDLQLD
-356 TIEIMLSKLYQK
+356 TIEIMLSALYKK

-375 DFRQLKPEDYP
+375 DFRRLMPGDYP
-386 ILSDLYALIND
+386 VLSDLYALINN

-402 RKGSLYTRELLQEV
+402 RNGSLYTRELLQEV

-446 GVGGVLTAARSLRN
+446 GVGGVLTAAKSLRN

-503 LKRVRKRDSALMM
+503 LKCVRKRDSALMM

-551 DRRFYMDM
+551 GRRFYMDM
-559 LQLDEAEFELIRRA
+559 LQLDEAEFELIRRT

-593 PDHIPQ
+593 PDH
-599 DWFERVQRLFK
+599 K
-610 SREKTV
+610 
-616 SVEKTPFH
+616 
-624 GRIQCSCGA
+624 
-633 ACRSKRSTSARYWL
+633 
-647 CMRHDGD
+647 
-654 EAACPITQIPE
+654 
-665 TQIQQAFLRLYYNL
+665 
-679 KHQGSCI
+679 
-686 LPDLIA
+686 
-692 NLRSIRERK
+692 
-701 FLWSVD
+701 
-707 VIELNRQIAEL
+707 
-718 TSQNQLLTTLRESGC
+718 
-733 VDPDIFISKSNKL
+733 
-746 TEQLRAVKQ
+746 AV
-755 AKSRILNQDGDDTIP
+755 
-770 CTQELI
+770 
-776 TILKRGPETLHDFDG
+776 
-791 ELFGQLIDKVIIE
+791 LFGTAGGK
-804 SNTSL
+804 
-809 RFRLKN
+809 
-815 GLELRESI
+815 
-823 ERTVR
+823 

>member
-1 MKNPFRKKTLT
+1 MKNPFHKKEISPQET
-12 PREVFIR
+12 FIR
-19 TFLDCIAPGVV
+19 SFLDCIAPGVV

-145 SMEHLRQLQTDVLTE
+145 SAEHLRQLQTDVLTE

-279 AEHELEELCDKL
+279 AEHELEDLCGKL

-322 APGAFR
+322 APEAFR

-338 FLKDFFRAYKE
+338 FLKDFFRAYKD

-356 TIEIMLSKLYQK
+356 TIEIMLSALYKK

-375 DFRQLKPEDYP
+375 DFRRLTPKDYP
-386 ILSDLYALIND
+386 ILSDLYALINN

-402 RKGSLYTRELLQEV
+402 RNGSLYTRELLQEV

-446 GVGGVLTAARSLRN
+446 GVGGVLTAAKSLRN

-551 DRRFYMDM
+551 GRRFYMDM
-559 LQLDEAEFELIRRA
+559 LQLDEAEFELIQRA

-593 PDHIPQ
+593 PDH
-599 DWFERVQRLFK
+599 K
-610 SREKTV
+610 
-616 SVEKTPFH
+616 
-624 GRIQCSCGA
+624 
-633 ACRSKRSTSARYWL
+633 
-647 CMRHDGD
+647 
-654 EAACPITQIPE
+654 
-665 TQIQQAFLRLYYNL
+665 
-679 KHQGSCI
+679 
-686 LPDLIA
+686 
-692 NLRSIRERK
+692 
-701 FLWSVD
+701 
-707 VIELNRQIAEL
+707 
-718 TSQNQLLTTLRESGC
+718 
-733 VDPDIFISKSNKL
+733 
-746 TEQLRAVKQ
+746 AV
-755 AKSRILNQDGDDTIP
+755 
-770 CTQELI
+770 
-776 TILKRGPETLHDFDG
+776 
-791 ELFGQLIDKVIIE
+791 LFGTAGGK
-804 SNTSL
+804 
-809 RFRLKN
+809 
-815 GLELRESI
+815 
-823 ERTVR
+823 

>member
-1 MKNPFRKKTLT
+1 MKNPFHKKEISPQET
-12 PREVFIR
+12 FIR
-19 TFLDCIAPGVV
+19 SFLDCIAPGVV

-145 SMEHLRQLQTDVLTE
+145 SMGYLRQLQTDVLSE

-225 KYGSNIVVD
+225 KYGSNIAVD

-279 AEHELEELCDKL
+279 AEHELEELCGKL
-291 GGCFI
+291 GGCFV

-313 NEDTEADES
+313 NEDTDMETDES
-322 APGAFR
+322 APEAFH

-338 FLKDFFRAYKE
+338 FLKDFFRAYKD

-356 TIEIMLSKLYQK
+356 TIEIMLSALYKK

-375 DFRQLKPEDYP
+375 DFRQLKPGDYP
-386 ILSDLYALIND
+386 VLSDLYALINN

-402 RKGSLYTRELLQEV
+402 RNSSLYTRELLQEV

-446 GVGGVLTAARSLRN
+446 GVGGVLTAAKSLRN

-551 DRRFYMDM
+551 GKRFYMDM
-559 LQLDEAEFELIRRA
+559 LQLDEAEFELIQHA

-586 YHLKVIA
+586 YHLKVKA
-593 PDHIPQ
+593 PPH
-599 DWFERVQRLFK
+599 K
-610 SREKTV
+610 
-616 SVEKTPFH
+616 
-624 GRIQCSCGA
+624 A
-633 ACRSKRSTSARYWL
+633 A
-647 CMRHDGD
+647 
-654 EAACPITQIPE
+654 
-665 TQIQQAFLRLYYNL
+665 
-679 KHQGSCI
+679 
-686 LPDLIA
+686 
-692 NLRSIRERK
+692 
-701 FLWSVD
+701 
-707 VIELNRQIAEL
+707 
-718 TSQNQLLTTLRESGC
+718 
-733 VDPDIFISKSNKL
+733 
-746 TEQLRAVKQ
+746 
-755 AKSRILNQDGDDTIP
+755 
-770 CTQELI
+770 
-776 TILKRGPETLHDFDG
+776 
-791 ELFGQLIDKVIIE
+791 LFGTKGG
-804 SNTSL
+804 
-809 RFRLKN
+809 K
-815 GLELRESI
+815 
-823 ERTVR
+823 

>member
-1 MKNPFRKKTLT
+1 MKNLFRKRT
-12 PREVFIR
+12 PTPQEVFIR
-19 TFLDCIAPGVV
+19 TYLDSIAPGVV

-43 RCVWALREYPAS
+43 RCAWALREYPAS
-55 TESQAILR
+55 TEAQAILR

-75 YCRQVSPGE
+75 YCRQVSPSE

-130 EPLLHCAVYLEMTAD
+130 EPLLHCAVYLEMAAD

-214 TDPNGF
+214 TDPNGI

-279 AEHELEELCDKL
+279 AEHELEELCSKL

-302 KRINVLEVRCW
+302 KRINVLEVRYW
-313 NEDTEADES
+313 NEDTDMETDES

-338 FLKDFFRAYKE
+338 FLKDFFRAYKD

-368 WGISEET
+368 RGISEET
-375 DFRQLKPEDYP
+375 DFRQLAPEDYP
-386 ILSDLYALIND
+386 ILSDLYALMEA
-397 ELVNY
+397 ELRHY
-402 RKGSLYTRELLQEV
+402 QEGSLYTRELLQEV

-446 GVGGVLTAARSLRN
+446 GVGGVLTAAKSLRN

-551 DRRFYMDM
+551 GRRFYMDM
-559 LQLDEAEFELIRRA
+559 LQLDEAEFELIQHA

-593 PDHIPQ
+593 PDH
-599 DWFERVQRLFK
+599 K
-610 SREKTV
+610 
-616 SVEKTPFH
+616 
-624 GRIQCSCGA
+624 
-633 ACRSKRSTSARYWL
+633 
-647 CMRHDGD
+647 
-654 EAACPITQIPE
+654 
-665 TQIQQAFLRLYYNL
+665 
-679 KHQGSCI
+679 
-686 LPDLIA
+686 
-692 NLRSIRERK
+692 
-701 FLWSVD
+701 
-707 VIELNRQIAEL
+707 
-718 TSQNQLLTTLRESGC
+718 
-733 VDPDIFISKSNKL
+733 
-746 TEQLRAVKQ
+746 AV
-755 AKSRILNQDGDDTIP
+755 
-770 CTQELI
+770 
-776 TILKRGPETLHDFDG
+776 
-791 ELFGQLIDKVIIE
+791 LFGTAGGK
-804 SNTSL
+804 
-809 RFRLKN
+809 
-815 GLELRESI
+815 
-823 ERTVR
+823 

>member
-1 MKNPFRKKTLT
+1 MKNPFRKKALA

-19 TFLDCIAPGVV
+19 TYLDSIAPGVV

-43 RCVWALREYPAS
+43 RCAWALREYPAS

-145 SMEHLRQLQTDVLTE
+145 SAEHLRQLQTDVLTE

-225 KYGSNIVVD
+225 KYGSNIAVD

-279 AEHELEELCDKL
+279 AEHELEELCGKL

-313 NEDTEADES
+313 NEDTDMETDES
-322 APGAFR
+322 APEAFR
-328 KSTLLARHIS
+328 KSTLLARHVS
-338 FLKDFFRAYKE
+338 FLKDFFRAYKD

-356 TIEIMLSKLYQK
+356 TIEIMLSKLYRK

-375 DFRQLKPEDYP
+375 DLRQLKPGDYP
-386 ILSDLYALIND
+386 VLSDLYALINN

-402 RKGSLYTRELLQEV
+402 RNGSLYTRELLQEV

-446 GVGGVLTAARSLRN
+446 GVGGVLTAAKSLRN

-551 DRRFYMDM
+551 GKRFYMDM

-593 PDHIPQ
+593 PDH
-599 DWFERVQRLFK
+599 K
-610 SREKTV
+610 
-616 SVEKTPFH
+616 
-624 GRIQCSCGA
+624 
-633 ACRSKRSTSARYWL
+633 
-647 CMRHDGD
+647 
-654 EAACPITQIPE
+654 
-665 TQIQQAFLRLYYNL
+665 
-679 KHQGSCI
+679 
-686 LPDLIA
+686 
-692 NLRSIRERK
+692 
-701 FLWSVD
+701 
-707 VIELNRQIAEL
+707 
-718 TSQNQLLTTLRESGC
+718 
-733 VDPDIFISKSNKL
+733 
-746 TEQLRAVKQ
+746 AV
-755 AKSRILNQDGDDTIP
+755 
-770 CTQELI
+770 
-776 TILKRGPETLHDFDG
+776 
-791 ELFGQLIDKVIIE
+791 LFGTAGGK
-804 SNTSL
+804 
-809 RFRLKN
+809 
-815 GLELRESI
+815 
-823 ERTVR
+823 

>member
-1 MKNPFRKKTLT
+1 MKNPFRKKEPT
-12 PREVFIR
+12 PREAFLR
-19 TFLDCIAPGVV
+19 TYLDCIAPGVV
-30 KFEVDHYIFGNTY
+30 KFEVDHYIFGSTY

-55 TESQAILR
+55 TEAQAILR

-98 DGSDPNKLRQAV
+98 DGSAPNKLRQTV

-145 SMEHLRQLQTDVLTE
+145 SVEGLKRLQTDVLTE

-172 LRQKQGFYCASPVG
+172 LRQKQGFCCVSTVG
-186 YNALGREF
+186 HNALGREF

-214 TDPNGF
+214 TDPKGI

-234 FDRRD
+234 FDRRE

-269 EAGKSVVSLD
+269 EAGKSVISLD
-279 AEHELEELCDKL
+279 AEHELEELCGNL

-313 NEDTEADES
+313 DEGDTSETDES
-322 APGAFR
+322 VPEAFR

-368 WGISEET
+368 WGITEET
-375 DFRQLKPEDYP
+375 DFRQLAPEDYP
-386 ILSDLYALIND
+386 ILSDLYALMEE
-397 ELVNY
+397 ELRHY
-402 RKGSLYTRELLQEV
+402 QAGSLYTRELLQEV
-416 LLGLHSLCVGADAPF
+416 LLGLHSLCMGADAPF
-431 FNGHTNISDDRFLVF
+431 FNGHTNITGDRFLVF
-446 GVGGVLTAARSLRN
+446 GVGGMLTAAKSLRN

-503 LKRVRKRDSALMM
+503 LKRVRKRDSALLM

-551 DRRFYMDM
+551 GRRFYMDM
-559 LQLDEAEFELIRRA
+559 LQLDEAEFELIRHA

-586 YHLKVIA
+586 YLLEVKA
-593 PDHIPQ
+593 PPH
-599 DWFERVQRLFK
+599 K
-610 SREKTV
+610 
-616 SVEKTPFH
+616 
-624 GRIQCSCGA
+624 A
-633 ACRSKRSTSARYWL
+633 A
-647 CMRHDGD
+647 
-654 EAACPITQIPE
+654 
-665 TQIQQAFLRLYYNL
+665 
-679 KHQGSCI
+679 
-686 LPDLIA
+686 
-692 NLRSIRERK
+692 
-701 FLWSVD
+701 
-707 VIELNRQIAEL
+707 
-718 TSQNQLLTTLRESGC
+718 
-733 VDPDIFISKSNKL
+733 
-746 TEQLRAVKQ
+746 
-755 AKSRILNQDGDDTIP
+755 
-770 CTQELI
+770 
-776 TILKRGPETLHDFDG
+776 
-791 ELFGQLIDKVIIE
+791 LFG
-804 SNTSL
+804 TAGG
-809 RFRLKN
+809 R
-815 GLELRESI
+815 
-823 ERTVR
+823 

>member
-1 MKNPFRKKTLT
+1 MKNPFHKKEIS
-12 PREVFIR
+12 PQEAFIR
-19 TFLDCIAPGVV
+19 SFLDCIAPGVV

-145 SMEHLRQLQTDVLTE
+145 SAEHLRQLQTDVLTE

-225 KYGSNIVVD
+225 KYGSNIAVD

-269 EAGKSVVSLD
+269 ETGKSVVSLD
-279 AEHELEELCDKL
+279 AEHELEELCGKL

-313 NEDTEADES
+313 NEDTDMETDES
-322 APGAFR
+322 APEAFR

-338 FLKDFFRAYKE
+338 FLKDFFRAYKD

-356 TIEIMLSKLYQK
+356 TIEIMLSALYK
-368 WGISEET
+368 NWGISEET
-375 DFRQLKPEDYP
+375 DFRRLMPEDYP
-386 ILSDLYALIND
+386 ILSNLYALIND

-402 RKGSLYTRELLQEV
+402 RNGSLYTRELLQEV

-446 GVGGVLTAARSLRN
+446 GVGGVLTAAKSLRN

-593 PDHIPQ
+593 PDHKAI
-599 DWFERVQRLFK
+599 
-610 SREKTV
+610 
-616 SVEKTPFH
+616 
-624 GRIQCSCGA
+624 
-633 ACRSKRSTSARYWL
+633 
-647 CMRHDGD
+647 
-654 EAACPITQIPE
+654 
-665 TQIQQAFLRLYYNL
+665 
-679 KHQGSCI
+679 
-686 LPDLIA
+686 
-692 NLRSIRERK
+692 
-701 FLWSVD
+701 
-707 VIELNRQIAEL
+707 
-718 TSQNQLLTTLRESGC
+718 
-733 VDPDIFISKSNKL
+733 
-746 TEQLRAVKQ
+746 
-755 AKSRILNQDGDDTIP
+755 
-770 CTQELI
+770 
-776 TILKRGPETLHDFDG
+776 
-791 ELFGQLIDKVIIE
+791 LFGTAGGK
-804 SNTSL
+804 
-809 RFRLKN
+809 
-815 GLELRESI
+815 
-823 ERTVR
+823 

>member
-12 PREVFIR
+12 PQEAFIR
-19 TFLDCIAPGVV
+19 TYLDCIAPGVV

-214 TDPNGF
+214 TEPNGF

-279 AEHELEELCDKL
+279 AEHELEELCGKL

-296 DLMAGE
+296 DLMGGE

-322 APGAFR
+322 APEAFR

-338 FLKDFFRAYKE
+338 FLKDFFRAYKD

-356 TIEIMLSKLYQK
+356 TIEIMLSALYKK

-375 DFRQLKPEDYP
+375 DFRRLTPEDYP
-386 ILSDLYALIND
+386 ILSDLYALINN

-402 RKGSLYTRELLQEV
+402 RNGSLYTRELLQEV

-446 GVGGVLTAARSLRN
+446 GVGGVLTAAKSLRN

-551 DRRFYMDM
+551 GKRFYMDM

-593 PDHIPQ
+593 PDH
-599 DWFERVQRLFK
+599 K
-610 SREKTV
+610 
-616 SVEKTPFH
+616 
-624 GRIQCSCGA
+624 
-633 ACRSKRSTSARYWL
+633 
-647 CMRHDGD
+647 
-654 EAACPITQIPE
+654 
-665 TQIQQAFLRLYYNL
+665 
-679 KHQGSCI
+679 
-686 LPDLIA
+686 
-692 NLRSIRERK
+692 
-701 FLWSVD
+701 
-707 VIELNRQIAEL
+707 
-718 TSQNQLLTTLRESGC
+718 
-733 VDPDIFISKSNKL
+733 
-746 TEQLRAVKQ
+746 AV
-755 AKSRILNQDGDDTIP
+755 
-770 CTQELI
+770 
-776 TILKRGPETLHDFDG
+776 
-791 ELFGQLIDKVIIE
+791 LFGMAGGK
-804 SNTSL
+804 
-809 RFRLKN
+809 
-815 GLELRESI
+815 
-823 ERTVR
+823 

>member
-1 MKNPFRKKTLT
+1 MKNPFRKKALA

-19 TFLDCIAPGVV
+19 TYLDSIAPGVV

-145 SMEHLRQLQTDVLTE
+145 SAEHLRQLQTDVLTE

-239 SDKTSANIL
+239 SDKPSANIL

-269 EAGKSVVSLD
+269 EAGKSVISLD
-279 AEHELEELCDKL
+279 AEHELEELCGNL
-291 GGCFI
+291 NGCFV

-302 KRINVLEVRCW
+302 RRINVLEVRCW

-322 APGAFR
+322 APEAFR

-338 FLKDFFRAYKE
+338 FLKDFFRAYKD

-356 TIEIMLSKLYQK
+356 TIEIMLSALYKK

-375 DFRQLKPEDYP
+375 DFRRLTPEDYP
-386 ILSDLYALIND
+386 ILSDLYALINN

-402 RKGSLYTRELLQEV
+402 RNGSLYTRELLQEV

-446 GVGGVLTAARSLRN
+446 GVGGVLTAAKSLRN

-487 YLWLSNPVAI
+487 YLWLSNPIAI

-503 LKRVRKRDSALMM
+503 LKRVRKRDSALIM

-551 DRRFYMDM
+551 GKRFYMDM

-593 PDHIPQ
+593 PDH
-599 DWFERVQRLFK
+599 K
-610 SREKTV
+610 
-616 SVEKTPFH
+616 
-624 GRIQCSCGA
+624 
-633 ACRSKRSTSARYWL
+633 
-647 CMRHDGD
+647 
-654 EAACPITQIPE
+654 
-665 TQIQQAFLRLYYNL
+665 
-679 KHQGSCI
+679 
-686 LPDLIA
+686 
-692 NLRSIRERK
+692 
-701 FLWSVD
+701 
-707 VIELNRQIAEL
+707 
-718 TSQNQLLTTLRESGC
+718 
-733 VDPDIFISKSNKL
+733 
-746 TEQLRAVKQ
+746 AV
-755 AKSRILNQDGDDTIP
+755 
-770 CTQELI
+770 
-776 TILKRGPETLHDFDG
+776 
-791 ELFGQLIDKVIIE
+791 LFGTAGGK
-804 SNTSL
+804 
-809 RFRLKN
+809 
-815 GLELRESI
+815 
-823 ERTVR
+823 

>member
-1 MKNPFRKKTLT
+1 MKNPFHKKEIS
-12 PREVFIR
+12 PQEAFIR
-19 TFLDCIAPGVV
+19 SFLDCIAPGVV

-145 SMEHLRQLQTDVLTE
+145 SMEYLRQLQTDVLTE

-313 NEDTEADES
+313 NEDTDMETDES
-322 APGAFR
+322 APEAFR

-338 FLKDFFRAYKE
+338 FLKDFFRAYKD

-356 TIEIMLSKLYQK
+356 TIEIMLSALYKK

-375 DFRQLKPEDYP
+375 DFRRLTPEDYP
-386 ILSDLYALIND
+386 ILSDLYALINN

-402 RKGSLYTRELLQEV
+402 RNSSLYTRELLQEV

-431 FNGHTNISDDRFLVF
+431 FNGYTNISDDRFLVF
-446 GVGGVLTAARSLRN
+446 GVGGVLTAAKSLRN

-487 YLWLSNPVAI
+487 YLWLSNPIAI

-551 DRRFYMDM
+551 GRRFYMDM
-559 LQLDEAEFELIRRA
+559 LQLDEAEFELIQHA

-593 PDHIPQ
+593 PDH
-599 DWFERVQRLFK
+599 K
-610 SREKTV
+610 
-616 SVEKTPFH
+616 
-624 GRIQCSCGA
+624 
-633 ACRSKRSTSARYWL
+633 
-647 CMRHDGD
+647 
-654 EAACPITQIPE
+654 
-665 TQIQQAFLRLYYNL
+665 
-679 KHQGSCI
+679 
-686 LPDLIA
+686 
-692 NLRSIRERK
+692 
-701 FLWSVD
+701 
-707 VIELNRQIAEL
+707 
-718 TSQNQLLTTLRESGC
+718 
-733 VDPDIFISKSNKL
+733 
-746 TEQLRAVKQ
+746 AV
-755 AKSRILNQDGDDTIP
+755 
-770 CTQELI
+770 
-776 TILKRGPETLHDFDG
+776 
-791 ELFGQLIDKVIIE
+791 LFGMAGGK
-804 SNTSL
+804 
-809 RFRLKN
+809 
-815 GLELRESI
+815 
-823 ERTVR
+823 

>member
-1 MKNPFRKKTLT
+1 MKNPFHKKEIS
-12 PREVFIR
+12 PQEAFIR
-19 TFLDCIAPGVV
+19 SFLDCIAPGVV

-63 HLGEKSGVTLRI
+63 HLGEKSSVTLRI
-75 YCRQVSPGE
+75 YCRQVSPSE

-110 EAESNLRDVAELVH
+110 EAESTLRDVAELVH

-145 SMEHLRQLQTDVLTE
+145 SAEHLRQLQTDVLTE

-209 NYSGK
+209 NYSGT
-214 TDPNGF
+214 TDPHGF

-269 EAGKSVVSLD
+269 EVGKSVISLD
-279 AEHELEELCDKL
+279 AEHELEELCGKL

-302 KRINVLEVRCW
+302 KRINVLEVRYW
-313 NEDTEADES
+313 NEDTEANES
-322 APGAFR
+322 APEAFR

-338 FLKDFFRAYKE
+338 FLKDFFRAYKD

-356 TIEIMLSKLYQK
+356 TIEIMLSALYQK

-375 DFRQLKPEDYP
+375 DFRQLKPGDYP
-386 ILSDLYALIND
+386 VLSDLYALINN

-402 RKGSLYTRELLQEV
+402 RNGSLYTRELLQEV

-446 GVGGVLTAARSLRN
+446 GVGGVLTAAKSLRN

-551 DRRFYMDM
+551 GRRFYMDM
-559 LQLDEAEFELIRRA
+559 LQLDEAEFELIRRT

-593 PDHIPQ
+593 PDH
-599 DWFERVQRLFK
+599 K
-610 SREKTV
+610 
-616 SVEKTPFH
+616 
-624 GRIQCSCGA
+624 
-633 ACRSKRSTSARYWL
+633 
-647 CMRHDGD
+647 
-654 EAACPITQIPE
+654 
-665 TQIQQAFLRLYYNL
+665 
-679 KHQGSCI
+679 
-686 LPDLIA
+686 
-692 NLRSIRERK
+692 
-701 FLWSVD
+701 
-707 VIELNRQIAEL
+707 
-718 TSQNQLLTTLRESGC
+718 
-733 VDPDIFISKSNKL
+733 
-746 TEQLRAVKQ
+746 AV
-755 AKSRILNQDGDDTIP
+755 
-770 CTQELI
+770 
-776 TILKRGPETLHDFDG
+776 
-791 ELFGQLIDKVIIE
+791 LFGTAGGK
-804 SNTSL
+804 
-809 RFRLKN
+809 
-815 GLELRESI
+815 
-823 ERTVR
+823 

>member
-1 MKNPFRKKTLT
+1 MKNPFHKKEIS
-12 PREVFIR
+12 PQEAFIR
-19 TFLDCIAPGVV
+19 SFLDSIAPGVV

-43 RCVWALREYPAS
+43 RSVWALREYPAS

-145 SMEHLRQLQTDVLTE
+145 SAEHLRQLQTDVLTE

-279 AEHELEELCDKL
+279 AEHELEELCGKL

-322 APGAFR
+322 APEAFR

-338 FLKDFFRAYKE
+338 FLKDFFRAYKD

-356 TIEIMLSKLYQK
+356 TIEIMLSKLYRK

-375 DFRQLKPEDYP
+375 DFRRLMPEDYP
-386 ILSDLYALIND
+386 ILSDLYALINN

-402 RKGSLYTRELLQEV
+402 RNGSLYTRELLQEV

-446 GVGGVLTAARSLRN
+446 GVGGVLTAAKSLRN

-529 REMTKPLFAIPPHQ
+529 REMAKPLFAIPPHQ

-551 DRRFYMDM
+551 GRRFYMDM

-593 PDHIPQ
+593 PDH
-599 DWFERVQRLFK
+599 K
-610 SREKTV
+610 
-616 SVEKTPFH
+616 
-624 GRIQCSCGA
+624 
-633 ACRSKRSTSARYWL
+633 
-647 CMRHDGD
+647 
-654 EAACPITQIPE
+654 
-665 TQIQQAFLRLYYNL
+665 
-679 KHQGSCI
+679 
-686 LPDLIA
+686 
-692 NLRSIRERK
+692 
-701 FLWSVD
+701 
-707 VIELNRQIAEL
+707 
-718 TSQNQLLTTLRESGC
+718 
-733 VDPDIFISKSNKL
+733 
-746 TEQLRAVKQ
+746 AV
-755 AKSRILNQDGDDTIP
+755 
-770 CTQELI
+770 
-776 TILKRGPETLHDFDG
+776 
-791 ELFGQLIDKVIIE
+791 LFGTAGGK
-804 SNTSL
+804 
-809 RFRLKN
+809 
-815 GLELRESI
+815 
-823 ERTVR
+823 

>member
-1 MKNPFRKKTLT
+1 MKNPFHKKEIS
-12 PREVFIR
+12 PQEAFIR
-19 TFLDCIAPGVV
+19 SFLDCIAPGVV

-279 AEHELEELCDKL
+279 AEHELEELCGKL

-296 DLMAGE
+296 DLMGGE
-302 KRINVLEVRCW
+302 KRINVLEVRYW
-313 NEDTEADES
+313 NEDTETDEP
-322 APGAFR
+322 APEAFR

-338 FLKDFFRAYKE
+338 FLKDFFRAYKD

-356 TIEIMLSKLYQK
+356 TIEIMLSKMYRK

-375 DFRQLKPEDYP
+375 DFRQLKPEGYP

-397 ELVNY
+397 ELVNC

-446 GVGGVLTAARSLRN
+446 GVGGVLTAAKSLRN

-551 DRRFYMDM
+551 GRRFYMDM

-593 PDHIPQ
+593 PDH
-599 DWFERVQRLFK
+599 K
-610 SREKTV
+610 
-616 SVEKTPFH
+616 
-624 GRIQCSCGA
+624 
-633 ACRSKRSTSARYWL
+633 
-647 CMRHDGD
+647 
-654 EAACPITQIPE
+654 
-665 TQIQQAFLRLYYNL
+665 
-679 KHQGSCI
+679 
-686 LPDLIA
+686 
-692 NLRSIRERK
+692 
-701 FLWSVD
+701 
-707 VIELNRQIAEL
+707 
-718 TSQNQLLTTLRESGC
+718 
-733 VDPDIFISKSNKL
+733 
-746 TEQLRAVKQ
+746 AV
-755 AKSRILNQDGDDTIP
+755 
-770 CTQELI
+770 
-776 TILKRGPETLHDFDG
+776 
-791 ELFGQLIDKVIIE
+791 LFGMAGGK
-804 SNTSL
+804 
-809 RFRLKN
+809 
-815 GLELRESI
+815 
-823 ERTVR
+823 

>member
-1 MKNPFRKKTLT
+1 MKNPFRKKEPT
-12 PREVFIR
+12 PREAFLR
-19 TFLDCIAPGVV
+19 TYLDCIAPGVV
-30 KFEVDHYIFGNTY
+30 KFEVDHYIFGSTY

-55 TESQAILR
+55 TEAQAILR

-98 DGSDPNKLRQAV
+98 DGSDPNKLRQTV

-145 SMEHLRQLQTDVLTE
+145 SAEHLRQLQTDVLTE

-172 LRQKQGFYCASPVG
+172 LRQKQGFCCVSPVG
-186 YNALGREF
+186 HNALGREF

-214 TDPNGF
+214 TNPKGI

-234 FDRRD
+234 FDRRE

-269 EAGKSVVSLD
+269 EAGKSVISLD
-279 AEHELEELCDKL
+279 AEHELEELCGNL

-313 NEDTEADES
+313 DEGDTSETDES
-322 APGAFR
+322 VPEAFR

-368 WGISEET
+368 WGITEET
-375 DFRQLKPEDYP
+375 DFRQLAPEDYP
-386 ILSDLYALIND
+386 ILSDLYALMEE
-397 ELVNY
+397 ELRHY
-402 RKGSLYTRELLQEV
+402 QAGSLYTRELLQEV
-416 LLGLHSLCVGADAPF
+416 LLGLHSLCMGADAPF
-431 FNGHTNISDDRFLVF
+431 FNGHTNITGDRFLVF
-446 GVGGVLTAARSLRN
+446 GVGGMLTAAKSLRN

-503 LKRVRKRDSALMM
+503 LKRVRKRDSALLM

-529 REMTKPLFAIPPHQ
+529 QEMTKPLFAIPPHQ

-551 DRRFYMDM
+551 GRRFYMDM
-559 LQLDEAEFELIRRA
+559 LQLDEAEFELIRHA

-586 YHLKVIA
+586 YLLEVKA
-593 PDHIPQ
+593 PPH
-599 DWFERVQRLFK
+599 K
-610 SREKTV
+610 
-616 SVEKTPFH
+616 
-624 GRIQCSCGA
+624 A
-633 ACRSKRSTSARYWL
+633 A
-647 CMRHDGD
+647 
-654 EAACPITQIPE
+654 
-665 TQIQQAFLRLYYNL
+665 
-679 KHQGSCI
+679 
-686 LPDLIA
+686 
-692 NLRSIRERK
+692 
-701 FLWSVD
+701 
-707 VIELNRQIAEL
+707 
-718 TSQNQLLTTLRESGC
+718 
-733 VDPDIFISKSNKL
+733 
-746 TEQLRAVKQ
+746 
-755 AKSRILNQDGDDTIP
+755 
-770 CTQELI
+770 
-776 TILKRGPETLHDFDG
+776 
-791 ELFGQLIDKVIIE
+791 LFG
-804 SNTSL
+804 TAGG
-809 RFRLKN
+809 R
-815 GLELRESI
+815 
-823 ERTVR
+823 

>member
-1 MKNPFRKKTLT
+1 MKNPFHKKEIS
-12 PREVFIR
+12 PRETFIR
-19 TFLDCIAPGVV
+19 SFLDCIAPGVV

-145 SMEHLRQLQTDVLTE
+145 SAEHLRQLQTDVLTE

-172 LRQKQGFYCASPVG
+172 LRQKQGFCCASPVG

-313 NEDTEADES
+313 NEDTDMETDES
-322 APGAFR
+322 APEAFR

-338 FLKDFFRAYKE
+338 FLKDFFRAYKD

-356 TIEIMLSKLYQK
+356 TIEIMLSALYKK

-375 DFRQLKPEDYP
+375 DFRRLTPEDYP
-386 ILSDLYALIND
+386 ILSDLYALINN

-402 RKGSLYTRELLQEV
+402 RNSSLYTRELLQEV

-446 GVGGVLTAARSLRN
+446 GVGGVLTAAKSLRN

-503 LKRVRKRDSALMM
+503 LKRVRKRDSALIM

-551 DRRFYMDM
+551 GKRFYMDM

-593 PDHIPQ
+593 PDH
-599 DWFERVQRLFK
+599 K
-610 SREKTV
+610 
-616 SVEKTPFH
+616 
-624 GRIQCSCGA
+624 
-633 ACRSKRSTSARYWL
+633 
-647 CMRHDGD
+647 
-654 EAACPITQIPE
+654 
-665 TQIQQAFLRLYYNL
+665 
-679 KHQGSCI
+679 
-686 LPDLIA
+686 
-692 NLRSIRERK
+692 
-701 FLWSVD
+701 
-707 VIELNRQIAEL
+707 
-718 TSQNQLLTTLRESGC
+718 
-733 VDPDIFISKSNKL
+733 
-746 TEQLRAVKQ
+746 AV
-755 AKSRILNQDGDDTIP
+755 
-770 CTQELI
+770 
-776 TILKRGPETLHDFDG
+776 
-791 ELFGQLIDKVIIE
+791 LFGTAGGK
-804 SNTSL
+804 
-809 RFRLKN
+809 
-815 GLELRESI
+815 
-823 ERTVR
+823 

>member
-1 MKNPFRKKTLT
+1 MKNPFHKKEIS
-12 PREVFIR
+12 PQEAFIR
-19 TFLDCIAPGVV
+19 SFLDCIAPGVV

-225 KYGSNIVVD
+225 KYGSNIAVD

-279 AEHELEELCDKL
+279 AEHELEELCGKL

-313 NEDTEADES
+313 NEDTDMETDES
-322 APGAFR
+322 APEAFR
-328 KSTLLARHIS
+328 KSTLLARHVS
-338 FLKDFFRAYKE
+338 FLKDFFRAYKD

-356 TIEIMLSKLYQK
+356 TIEIMLSKLYRK

-375 DFRQLKPEDYP
+375 DLRQLKPGDYP
-386 ILSDLYALIND
+386 VLSDLYALINN

-402 RKGSLYTRELLQEV
+402 RNGSLYTRELLQEV

-446 GVGGVLTAARSLRN
+446 GVGGVLTAAKSLRN

-551 DRRFYMDM
+551 GRRFYMDM

-593 PDHIPQ
+593 PDH
-599 DWFERVQRLFK
+599 K
-610 SREKTV
+610 
-616 SVEKTPFH
+616 
-624 GRIQCSCGA
+624 
-633 ACRSKRSTSARYWL
+633 
-647 CMRHDGD
+647 
-654 EAACPITQIPE
+654 
-665 TQIQQAFLRLYYNL
+665 
-679 KHQGSCI
+679 
-686 LPDLIA
+686 
-692 NLRSIRERK
+692 
-701 FLWSVD
+701 
-707 VIELNRQIAEL
+707 
-718 TSQNQLLTTLRESGC
+718 
-733 VDPDIFISKSNKL
+733 
-746 TEQLRAVKQ
+746 AV
-755 AKSRILNQDGDDTIP
+755 
-770 CTQELI
+770 
-776 TILKRGPETLHDFDG
+776 
-791 ELFGQLIDKVIIE
+791 LFGTAGGK
-804 SNTSL
+804 
-809 RFRLKN
+809 
-815 GLELRESI
+815 
-823 ERTVR
+823 